1 MTNEAKRVILS
12 VPKGERRGRPGG
24 GPRTGQGY
32 LDKSTFDN
40 EFLQANPQLSA

>member
-1 MTNEAKRVILS
+1 MTNAAKSGILCL
-12 VPKGERRGRPGG
+12 PKGERRGRPGG
-24 GPRTGQGY
+24 LSRTGQGH